1 MARNRIIHNVQDVF
15 IGSTPDE
22 SDSLITGI
30 QDHQVIKRVSR
41 AQSFNY
47 SISTTKDDAMALGKT
62 TPFSRKNNQ
71 PATVNLSLSYLFN
84 GVDNERRAGLNVG
97 SIEDR
102 IYTSDF
108 SAGVPSNDG
117 WGTASAN
124 FDYPESIGGKD
135 DAAKITATS
144 ASAYHRAY
152 RDVGTVAGKKYK
164 VTASVWIPS
173 IGTNVA
179 GFQFRYA
186 NGVSTP
192 IIHPTVDAWYDFS
205 YEYIAGNNNA
215 YDGWIEFW
223 MANSSTV
230 DTTSTFDWA
239 GASNDYMYIKN
250 IVVTEVK
257 CLTHDMI
264 TSQTKDKRNL
274 YLAINEKDLNIQN
287 DQDTPTFDN
296 TLINLIDGSSTGY
309 GLIAFQNCH
318 LTNYQIN
325 IAPQQTPSIEL
336 SYVADN
342 MVGYTSGSGIG
353 IPLVSASD
361 ASVTQSGTKIV
372 IPKSYKESDSY
383 TGNFLSNYSYADVT
397 ITSDG
402 TNVIDEFLNDHIVS
416 CNISTSIERDSIS
429 YVGHKL
435 FSERKPKIPATAS
448 LSLETLVK
456 ENVSGS
462 FLDNMKEGENYNLV
476 IDLKDNLNATLA
488 KYKFSGAKL
497 DSISYNSQVLQNKT
511 ASLSFTNYM
520 DFGDEKSQ
528 GLFVEG
534 KITSAKYNS
543 ELYYPQ
549 F

>member
-102 IYTSDF
+102 IYVSDY
-108 SAGVPSNDG
+108 SSSSDG
-117 WGTASAN
+117 WGTVRTALSHSQ
-124 FDYPESIGGKD
+124 SIGGVSNALKIVGD
-135 DAAKITATS
+135 GTQATHFISKALFTVGKRYRFTGKYHAAPSSSSSELGGIYIYNGSTELKSFAT
-144 ASAYHRAY
+144 
-152 RDVGTVAGKKYK
+152 
-164 VTASVWIPS
+164 
-173 IGTNVA
+173 N
-179 GFQFRYA
+179 
-186 NGVSTP
+186 
-192 IIHPTVDAWYDFS
+192 DAWTNFNLEFVAASDTLSFY
-205 YEYIAGNNNA
+205 ARN
-215 YDGWIEFW
+215 IEGG
-223 MANSSTV
+223 
-230 DTTSTFDWA
+230 TTITMTSD
-239 GASNDYMYIKN
+239 DEIYLKD
-250 IVVTEVK
+250 IVAVEVK

-287 DQDTPTFDN
+287 DQDAPTFDN

-462 FLDNMKEGENYNLV
+462 FLDNMKEGESYNLV

-488 KYKFSGAKL
+488 KYNFSGAKL